1 MKMFR
6 TIRHFLCPGRPL
18 EPLVSVIVTSYN
30 YERYISQTL
39 DSLLSQ
45 TYSNF
50 EVVIVDDGSTDGSVN
65 LIASYVAS
73 HSNVRLLTHE
83 RKANKG
89 LIASMRLALANAH
102 GDYVAFC
109 ESDDYWSPDHLEQ
122 LVACINRH
130 SDAVLISN
138 HIQCFGDEAAVKV
151 RQAYAD
157 YVYKRLKSGANR
169 IDLTKNQSQQLIPT
183 FSCVA
188 IRKDVTD
195 RLNFDCPVEA
205 WIDFWLYRQIE
216 KDYPLYY
223 ISRKLTFW
231 RQHESLNGEQ
241 SQSDFDEKMATFLSA
256 SNRLLHIPDEAQK
269 QKR

>member
-1 MKMFR
+1 MKMFK
-6 TIRHFLCPGRPL
+6 TIRHFLCPGCYT

-30 YERYISQTL
+30 YRRYIGETL
-39 DSLLSQ
+39 DSLIAQ
-45 TYSNF
+45 TYRNF
-50 EVVIVDDGSTDGSVN
+50 EVIVVDDGSIDGSVN
-65 LIASYVAS
+65 LIASYAAS

-83 RKANKG
+83 GNANKG
-89 LIASMRLALANAH
+89 LIASMRLALMNAH
-102 GDYVAFC
+102 GEYVAFC
-109 ESDDYWSPDHLEQ
+109 ESDDYWSVDHLEQ

-130 SDAVLISN
+130 GDAVLISN

-188 IRKDVTD
+188 IRKDVID
-195 RLNFDCPVEA
+195 RLNYDCPVVA

-216 KDYPLYY
+216 KEYPIYF
-223 ISRKLTFW
+223 IKRKLTFW

-241 SQSDFDEKMATFLSA
+241 SQSDFDEKMDIFLSA
-256 SNRLLHIPDEAQK
+256 SNRLLHISSETQIP
-269 QKR
+269 KR